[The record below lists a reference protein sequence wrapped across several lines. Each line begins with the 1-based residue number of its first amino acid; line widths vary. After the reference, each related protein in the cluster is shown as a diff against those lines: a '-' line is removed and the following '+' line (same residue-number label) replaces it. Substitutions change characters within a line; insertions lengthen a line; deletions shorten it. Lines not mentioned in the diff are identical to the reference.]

1 MLKKIICT
9 VLSAVLMIFGTVCA
23 AATSKNDFSLQKVDE
38 YFSLMNG
45 CSRISLEN
53 YSDEAV
59 VDAIAYCGLD
69 LNSPRIMFFLSVFY
83 FTNNID
89 TAKITSDPEYSTQI
103 ISSLDGYLSEKG
115 IANSRSGEF
124 IKKYQGEI
132 SQSKLS
138 FSTVGAYTFRAKKS
152 GVEKMLDDSCVDF
165 IIVGTG
171 FMLKQGDVNADG
183 RIDLKDVKSMQS
195 LTAELIKT
203 ENTEEKKFFA
213 FAGDLNGD
221 GRVNINDATSL
232 QQKLTA

>member
-1 MLKKIICT
+1 MLKKFTCT
-9 VLSAVLMIFGTVCA
+9 VLSAVTLLLGVVCA
-23 AATSKNDFSLQKVDE
+23 GVTSKNDFSLQKVDE
-38 YFSLMNG
+38 YFSLMTG

-69 LNSPRIMFFLSVFY
+69 LNSPRIMFYVSVFY
-83 FTNNID
+83 LANNID
-89 TAKITSDPEYSTQI
+89 TAKITSDPAYSTQI

-124 IKKYQGEI
+124 YKRYKGEI

-138 FSTVGAYTFRAKKS
+138 FPAVGAYTFKAKKS
-152 GVEKMLDDSCVDF
+152 VVEKMLDDSCVDF
-165 IIVGTG
+165 IIVGTC

-183 RIDLKDVKSMQS
+183 RIDLKDLQS
-195 LTAELIKT
+195 IQSITAEIIKT
-203 ENTEEKKFFA
+203 ENAEEKKFFA

-221 GRVNINDATSL
+221 GKININDATSL